1 MTLDDVE
8 NMSLHVMDL
17 PKRVVVGNG
26 TIRYLSRYIEELSL
40 DGPSQIAVVTGPNLA
55 NTLVSRLTS
64 NLEGLSYK
72 IYIAYK
78 STWKEL
84 EKIEKQM
91 FSESNPAIIIGF
103 GGGKSID
110 IAKLIS
116 YRNGKTFVSIPTSPS
131 HDGIASLFASLKGYK
146 KAYSIKA
153 IPPSLVL
160 VDMDIIAKAPKRLI
174 ASGVGDALAKFT
186 AVEDWRLAHEEIGE
200 YYGEYAS
207 NLALMSAKLVMKKI
221 EGISI
226 RDEDSVRTLV
236 EALISTGVAAGIAG
250 SSRPCSGSE
259 HLFSHALDLYVNN
272 EYSFHGEQV
281 GIGTIMMAY
290 LHGLDWEAIKNAIK
304 IVGGPT
310 THKELKMS
318 KDDIIKGVIYAKQVR
333 PERYTILNKYNIDRR
348 FAEELAKKTG
358 VI

>member
-1 MTLDDVE
+1 MTHEDVE
-8 NMSLHVMDL
+8 KMNLHVMDL

-26 TIRYLSRYIEELSL
+26 TISYLNKYIEDL
-40 DGPSQIAVVTGPNLA
+40 GGGQSQIAIVTGPHLA
-55 NTLVSRLTS
+55 TSLVNKLTA

-91 FSESNPAIIIGF
+91 FSDGNPSIIIGF

-110 IAKLIS
+110 LAKLIS
-116 YRNGKTFVSIPTSPS
+116 HRNGKIFVSIPTSPS
-131 HDGIASLFASLKGYK
+131 HDGIASLFASLKGFK
-146 KAYSIKA
+146 KTYSIKA
-153 IPPSLVL
+153 VPPSLVI
-160 VDMDIIAKAPKRLI
+160 VDMNIIAKAPQRLI

-186 AVEDWRLAHEEIGE
+186 AVEDWKLAHEEIGE

-207 NLALMSAKLVMKKI
+207 NLALMSAKLVMEKI
-221 EGISI
+221 EGISV
-226 RDEDSVRTLV
+226 RDEDSIRTLV

-259 HLFSHALDLYVNN
+259 HLFSHALDIYVNN

-281 GIGTIMMAY
+281 GVGTIMMAY
-290 LHGLDWEAIKNAIK
+290 LHDLDWEAIKNAIN

-310 THKELKMS
+310 TYRELRLTKE
-318 KDDIIKGVIYAKQVR
+318 DIIKGILYAKQVR
-333 PERYTILNKYNIDRR
+333 PERYTILNKYNIDRK

>member
-1 MTLDDVE
+1 
-8 NMSLHVMDL
+8 MDL

-26 TIRYLSRYIEELSL
+26 TIKYLGRYIEELSIEE
-40 DGPSQIAVVTGPNLA
+40 STQIAIVTGPNLA
-55 NTLVSRLTS
+55 NILLPRLIS
-64 NLEGLSYK
+64 NLEGFSYK
-72 IYIAYK
+72 IFIAYK
-78 STWKEL
+78 STWMEL
-84 EKIEKQM
+84 EKLEKQM
-91 FSESNPAIIIGF
+91 FSKSDPAIIIGF

-116 YRNGKTFVSIPTSPS
+116 YRNGKVFVSIPTSPS

-153 IPPSLVL
+153 VPPSLVL

-186 AVEDWRLAHEEIGE
+186 AVEDWKLAHEEIGE

-207 NLALMSAKLVMKKI
+207 NLALMSAKLVMNKV

-226 RDEDSVRTLV
+226 GDEDSIRTLV

-259 HLFSHALDLYVNN
+259 HLFSHALDLYINN

-290 LHGLDWEAIKNAIK
+290 LHNLDWEAIKDAIK
-304 IVGGPT
+304 VVGGPVT
-310 THKELKMS
+310 YKELKLT
-318 KDDIIKGVIYAKQVR
+318 KEDIIKGVIYAKKVR
-333 PERYTILNKYNIDRR
+333 PERYTILNKYDINKR